1 MLPIIVRQRCRVK
14 PEEQIDVTAKPHLPT
29 DERID
34 DRLLDEREP
43 SVGHLMRARIAAT
56 PDNPAFSYPDASEQ
70 WHSMTWNET
79 GDRVW
84 SIAAGLIGIGVEPQ
98 DRVAIASGTRIEW
111 ILADFAV
118 MAAGGATTRI
128 YPTTIPSDV
137 AFILTDS
144 GSKVVVAED
153 AEQVD
158 KLRGIRDEIPDVRT
172 VVVIDPE
179 GVDLDDWVV
188 SLADVEATGAERLTA
203 EAGLVD
209 ARIDATAPDD
219 LATIIYTSGT
229 TGRPKGVRLT
239 HSAWTYQGAAI
250 KSLDMLHE
258 DDVQYMWLPLA
269 HVFGKQITLLTLAT
283 GMSVAV
289 DGRLDKIVD
298 NLAVVRPTFMCAAPR
313 IFEKVYSKVSLGMEA
328 EGGVKA
334 KLFSWASD
342 VGRRWAVNDQA
353 GTKPS
358 RSLALQHG
366 IADKLVFSKIRERFG
381 GRIRFFISGSAAL
394 NADIAH
400 WFNGAGV
407 TILEGYGMT
416 ETSACATVNR
426 PYANRLGSVGWPAP
440 RTEIKI
446 ADDGEVLMR
455 GPGIMQ
461 GYHNNPEATAE
472 ALDPDGWL
480 HSGDIGEI
488 DDRGFVRITDRKKDL
503 FKTSNGKYVA
513 PALVESTFKG
523 LCPYVGQML
532 VHGADRNFV
541 TALITLDEEA
551 IQPWAEA
558 NGMGGKS
565 YSEIVSGPQARDM
578 VQGYVDELN
587 EGLNRWERV
596 GRFHILDH
604 DLTIEGGEL
613 TPSMKLRRKIVA
625 DRYSDHIDGLYADQV
640 GARS

>member
-1 MLPIIVRQRCRVK
+1 MAATSPR
-14 PEEQIDVTAKPHLPT
+14 TAT

-34 DRLLDEREP
+34 DRVLDEREP
-43 SVGHLMRARIAAT
+43 SVGHLMRWRIAQT
-56 PDNPAFSYPDASEQ
+56 PGNPAFSYPDAAEQ
-70 WHSMTWNET
+70 WHGLSWREL
-79 GDRVW
+79 GARVW
-84 SIAAGLIGIGVEPQ
+84 RVAAGLVDLGVEPQ
-98 DRVAIASGTRIEW
+98 DRVAIASSTRIEW

-118 MAAGGATTRI
+118 MVAGGATTTI
-128 YPTTIPSDV
+128 YPTTIPRDV
-137 AFILTDS
+137 AFILSDS
-144 GSKVVVAED
+144 GARVVVAED
-153 AEQVD
+153 VDQVT
-158 KLRGIRDEIPDVRT
+158 KLREIRAEIPEVRT
-172 VVVIDPE
+172 VVVIDE
-179 GVDLDDWVV
+179 TGVDLDEWVTT
-188 SLADVEATGAERLTA
+188 LAAVEAVGAERLAA
-203 EAGLVD
+203 EPGLVD
-209 ARIDATAPDD
+209 ARIDACTPDD

-239 HSAWTYQGAAI
+239 HEAWTYQGAAI
-250 KSLDMLHE
+250 KSLDILHE

-313 IFEKVYSKVSLGMEA
+313 IFEKVYSKISLTMA
-328 EGGVKA
+328 DEGGAKA
-334 KLFSWASD
+334 KLFAWASG
-342 VGRRWAVNDQA
+342 VARRWSVEEQA
-353 GTKPS
+353 GRTPS
-358 RSLALQHG
+358 AGLKLQHAL
-366 IADKLVFSKIRERFG
+366 ADKLVFSKIRERFG

-394 NADIAH
+394 NADVAA

-440 RTEIKI
+440 RTEIRI
-446 ADDGEVLMR
+446 AEDGEILMR

-472 ALDPDGWL
+472 ALTEDGWL

-488 DDRGFVRITDRKKDL
+488 DERGFVRVTDRKKDL

-513 PALVESTFKG
+513 PSQVESTFKG
-523 LCPYVGQML
+523 LCPYVGQIL

-541 TALITLDEEA
+541 TALITLDPEA

-558 NGMGGKS
+558 NGLGGRD
-565 YSEIVSGPQARDM
+565 YTEIVSSAQARDM
-578 VQGYVDELN
+578 VQSYVDELN
-587 EGLNRWERV
+587 EGLNRWERI
-596 GRFHILDH
+596 GRFRILDH
-604 DLTIEGGEL
+604 DLTVEGGEL
-613 TPSMKLRRKIVA
+613 TPSLKLRRKVVA
-625 DRYSDHIDGLYADQV
+625 ERYQDVLEDMYLDQQ
-640 GARS
+640 GARA